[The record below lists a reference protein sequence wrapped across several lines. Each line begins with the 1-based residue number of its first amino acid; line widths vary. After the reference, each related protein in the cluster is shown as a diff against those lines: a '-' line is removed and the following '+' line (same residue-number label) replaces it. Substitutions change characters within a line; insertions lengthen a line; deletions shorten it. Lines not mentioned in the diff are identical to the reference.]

1 MVAIVGPL
9 AGGLTTAGAVQSEIV
24 RGGQKKIGRT
34 FDDLVQSLVA
44 GSTRFCAC
52 AVAVDLQPS

>member
-24 RGGQKKIGRT
+24 RGGQKKIWTYFRRLSPELSRWEHQVLRMRSSG
-34 FDDLVQSLVA
+34 
-44 GSTRFCAC
+44 
-52 AVAVDLQPS
+52 